1 MAGMVRP
8 VPGHPAG
15 GPVPAGAASSAGL
28 LPPLRQDLALH
39 AGPDAP
45 DGTPTWT
52 LHDPAAHRFFHL
64 SWPAFELLSRWQLG
78 TAEAV
83 LAAVRRETTLRPG
96 AEDLEALLQVLA
108 TGHLL
113 QPRTAQDTA
122 RLDAV
127 ARAARPSLAGWL
139 LRNYLSLRVPLV
151 RPMRWLQRWSP
162 RVAFAFRPGF
172 WGAIAALAVLGAVL
186 AARRWDEFAHTFVSY
201 ANLEGLVAI
210 GLALG
215 AAKVLHELGHAFT
228 ATRFGCR
235 VPTMGV
241 AFLVMWPVLY
251 TDTNE
256 AWKLTS
262 RRQRLAIGAAGM
274 LSELALASVALVA
287 WSVLPDTPGWAPLRS
302 GAFLLATTTWVLTLA
317 INASPFMRFD
327 GYFLLS
333 DALNTPNL
341 HERAFAVARWWLRE
355 RLFAWGDP
363 PPEPMSRT
371 RRRGFVAFSVATWVY
386 RLVLFLGIALVVYHA
401 FFKALGAVLLC
412 VELGWFI
419 VRPVA
424 LETRVWWARRAELRW
439 NRATRR
445 TAALLALG
453 AWVLLWP
460 WAGGVQAP
468 GVLSARDAQG
478 VYAPAAA
485 QVAQA
490 APPAGQTL
498 RAGEVMVQ
506 LRSPALQ
513 EQLALAQAREAALRW
528 ALAQQSFDPQLREE
542 GPALRKRWEA
552 AQAEVT
558 GLQAQVALLTRRAPF
573 DGRVADRD
581 EGAPA
586 GAWVRAGE
594 RLMELVGPHG
604 AKADVYVDEAGLAS
618 LVPGAPARFVP
629 ASPEAPAVDCRVAR
643 VDAVQMA
650 ALPPSMASVRGGP
663 IPARED
669 AGGRLVPLQ
678 PVFHVRLDDCDAATA
693 PAMEQVGTARL
704 GAGRRSIAG
713 WLVDAAVAAWHR
725 EASL

>member
-1 MAGMVRP
+1 MARVVTAG
-8 VPGHPAG
+8 PGPAPTG
-15 GPVPAGAASSAGL
+15 GAAGADL

-39 AGPDAP
+39 AAPDAP
-45 DGTPTWT
+45 DGSPTWT
-52 LHDPAAHRFFHL
+52 LHDPAANRFFHL
-64 SWPAFELLSRWQLG
+64 SWPAFELLSRWHLG
-78 TAEAV
+78 SAQAV
-83 LAAVRRETTLRPG
+83 LAAVHDETTLRPG
-96 AEDLEALLQVLA
+96 PDDLNALLRVLA
-108 TGHLL
+108 AGHLL
-113 QPRTAQDTA
+113 QARTAQDST
-122 RLDAV
+122 RLAAV
-127 ARAARPSLAGWL
+127 AQASRPSVAAWL

-172 WGAIAALAVLGAVL
+172 WGLIAALALLGGVL

-201 ANLEGLVAI
+201 ANLEGLLAI
-210 GLALG
+210 GLAMG
-215 AAKVLHELGHAFT
+215 VAKVLHELGHAFA

-287 WSVLPDTPGWAPLRS
+287 WSVLPDTPAWAPLRS

-333 DALNTPNL
+333 DAVNTPNL

-355 RLFAWGDP
+355 RLFGWGDP
-363 PPEPMSRT
+363 PPEPMSLA
-371 RRRGFVAFSVATWVY
+371 RRRGFIAFSAATWTY

-424 LETRVWWARRAELRW
+424 LETREWWARRADLRW
-439 NRATRR
+439 NAATRR
-445 TAALLALG
+445 TAVLLLLAG
-453 AWVLLWP
+453 WALLWP
-460 WAGGVQAP
+460 WAWGVRAP
-468 GVLSARDAQG
+468 GVLSAREAQG

-498 RAGEVMVQ
+498 HVGEVMVR

-528 ALAQQSFDPQLREE
+528 ALAQQAFDPQLQGE
-542 GPALRKRWEA
+542 GAALRKRWEA
-552 AQAEVT
+552 AQLEVA

-573 DGRVADRD
+573 EGRVADRD
-581 EGAPA
+581 DGAAA
-586 GAWVRAGE
+586 GTWVSAGE

-604 AKADVYVDEAGLAS
+604 VKADVYVDEAGLAS

-629 ASPEAPAVDCRVAR
+629 DSPEAPAIGCRVSR
-643 VDAVQMA
+643 VDAVQLST
-650 ALPPSMASVRGGP
+650 LPPIMASVRGGP
-663 IPARED
+663 IPAREE
-669 AGGRLVPLQ
+669 AGGRLVALQ
-678 PVFHVRLDDCDAATA
+678 PVFHVRLDDCDATA
-693 PAMEQVGTARL
+693 APVMELAGTARL
-704 GAGRRSIAG
+704 GAGRRSMAG
-713 WLVDAAVAAWHR
+713 RLFDAAVATWRR
-725 EASL
+725 EASF